1 MNLQKQEPEAEIA
14 VFLMGDAV
22 VCAKIGQK
30 TPNGYYNLERML
42 KSVGRKGDVLLCG
55 ICMDARGMLD
65 AEVAEGACR
74 SSMDELGQRTLVA
87 DKVLVF

>member
-1 MNLQKQEPEAEIA
+1 
-14 VFLMGDAV
+14 MGDAAA
-22 VCAKIGQK
+22 CAKRGQQ
-30 TPNGYYNLERML
+30 TPNGFYNLERML
-42 KSVGRKGDVLLCG
+42 KAVDRKGDVLLCG
-55 ICMDARGMLD
+55 ICMDARGMSD